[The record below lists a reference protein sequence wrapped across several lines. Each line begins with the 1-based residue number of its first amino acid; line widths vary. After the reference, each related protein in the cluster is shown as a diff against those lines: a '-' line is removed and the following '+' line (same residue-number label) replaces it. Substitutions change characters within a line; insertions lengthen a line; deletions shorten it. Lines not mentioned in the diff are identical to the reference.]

1 MASFLKIFTFDSYHS
16 ASEFQQIGSD
26 VHLDWLEI
34 ILINPHHG
42 ESKMNM
48 FCFCFFFTAWVIMN
62 DSLISKNNLGAT
74 SMGGV
79 ILKWGRFLRATCPD
93 SLMNVY
99 WIIMNTVWN
108 SILQNVFSANQTKKK
123 TIILPI
129 FNVHFQRHSIN
140 LWFFCELNNVRGSSG
155 QFRIKYPNIFEK
167 LIIAIFEVLWVW

>member
-108 SILQNVFSANQTKKK
+108 STLHNVFSANQTKKITK
-123 TIILPI
+123 ILPI
-129 FNVHFQRHSIN
+129 FNVHFQRHSSAI
-140 LWFFCELNNVRGSSG
+140 CEC
-155 QFRIKYPNIFEK
+155 KM
-167 LIIAIFEVLWVW
+167 FEVARNSFG